1 MVFDVDTDEKL
12 VAYSPI
18 TSNRAMAKVSK
29 NNKGDAIIQ
38 IGNNIKFVFHDDEN
52 RFEVGT
58 YPVVIDFKAFT
69 TSKEQMIKNPTM
81 VFSLPVG
88 DADFTGT
95 HTILYGNVL
104 GFDTYVTVMIEGNAN
119 VSINDR
125 IKVCVNPEGIKRAD

>member
-1 MVFDVDTDEKL
+1 
-12 VAYSPI
+12 
-18 TSNRAMAKVSK
+18 
-29 NNKGDAIIQ
+29 
-38 IGNNIKFVFHDDEN
+38 
-52 RFEVGT
+52 
-58 YPVVIDFKAFT
+58 
-69 TSKEQMIKNPTM
+69 M

-104 GFDTYVTVMIEGNAN
+104 GFDTYVTVMVEGNAN